1 MKVHLDK
8 NRENHQKQEQEA
20 GIHTSESRPPGRP
33 AEVVV
38 LPQLKG
44 TSKKMILTKKKKRM
58 KEIKPL
64 QKNIANYYFHISA
77 IIFSKLRSP

>member
-44 TSKKMILTKKKKRM
+44 TSKKMILTEKKK
-58 KEIKPL
+58 E
-64 QKNIANYYFHISA
+64 
-77 IIFSKLRSP
+77 